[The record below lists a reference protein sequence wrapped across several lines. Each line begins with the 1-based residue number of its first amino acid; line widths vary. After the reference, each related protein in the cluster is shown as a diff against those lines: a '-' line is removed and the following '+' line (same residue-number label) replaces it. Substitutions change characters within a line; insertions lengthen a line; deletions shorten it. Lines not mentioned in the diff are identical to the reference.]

1 MPKIVNDHGDEL
13 PLDEFKRLG
22 RKERENWLSTGQAV
36 YRPKCAHDLVGD
48 KISNAPPQRST
59 DGSHV
64 DAPATVGLIAP
75 SGSTATAE
83 AYQRAARMAG

>member
-1 MPKIVNDHGDEL
+1 MPKIVNDHGAEL
-13 PLDEFKRLG
+13 PLGAFQRLG
-22 RKERENWLSTGQAV
+22 RKERENWLETGEAV

-48 KISNAPPQRST
+48 RISNAPPRRAT

-75 SGSTATAE
+75 HGSTAQAE
-83 AYQRAARMAG
+83 AVQRAARMTG